1 MFKAFGVRVQRGS
14 VRDPDRPPQYREAP
28 HPIAVALRATHWA
41 YHYSCDEVRDAQG
54 LRVTFGLCV
63 LQMVAG
69 RLMPWVFVDEFDP
82 RPRSVGGID
91 SRPRAVRT
99 PEGLERYRERCID
112 EALAHG
118 KIVAAYAKA
127 HRKKDVGYLPV
138 WKNAEIDRVQ
148 IDAAAIGIIVPL
160 R

>member
-1 MFKAFGVRVQRGS
+1 MFKAFGIRVQRGQE
-14 VRDPDRPPQYREAP
+14 RDPDLAPARGEPP
-28 HPIAVALRATHWA
+28 HPIATALRATRWA
-41 YHYSCDEVRDAQG
+41 YHYSCDEVRDAQR
-54 LRVTFGLCV
+54 LRVTFDLCV
-63 LQMVAG
+63 LQMVEG
-69 RLMPWVFVDEFDP
+69 QLVPWVFVDEFDP

-99 PEGLERYRERCID
+99 PEGLERHRERCIED
-112 EALAHG
+112 AGMRG
-118 KIVAAYAKA
+118 KLVAAYAKA

-138 WKNAEIDRVQ
+138 WKNVEIDRVQ